1 MALYN
6 HKGELVTPEEITGE
20 HFNGSSGQKII
31 AATDMDGTMFKDDLG
46 PLVFLEKL
54 SDPNFWE
61 FETGDFAKILI
72 PKKYR
77 ELLQQGVEGKI
88 KELKP
93 DMCMVALDLA
103 DDITGLYDHIQGL
116 ASQNGGNGR
125 QSLVREFARK
135 MMELDR
141 IFVLIDST
149 LSKHLNGEILMRT
162 RFFAGKH
169 PHVIARL
176 TRRVMQ
182 RTKTAVDR
190 YIHLDIDENHREV
203 ADQKVTEAMIDE
215 IHGGVPSPFK
225 RIDRVVKPV
234 CDILDFVQ
242 HAIYEAGIPTIVATG
257 NLKAI
262 AKTAIEESDYSFM
275 NEQRFRRRN
284 KQGQDRSPLVV
295 GTWLRSAE
303 DGTLHPRVKGKPL
316 LGDRK
321 KLAVKEFTDE
331 RKKILGIAA
340 GDSPTTDGPM
350 LLSALRHQGVAIVVG
365 HDIDSIRRRFDKVF
379 GQVKELQE
387 NIYYSAETS

>member
-6 HKGELVTPEEITGE
+6 HKGEHVTPEEITRE
-20 HFNGSSGQKII
+20 HLNGSSGQKII

-54 SDPNFWE
+54 SDPSFWE
-61 FETGDFAKILI
+61 IETTDFAKILL

-77 ELLQQGVEGKI
+77 ELLQRGMNNEVR
-88 KELKP
+88 ELKP
-93 DMCMVALDLA
+93 EMCMVALDLV
-103 DDITGLYDHIQGL
+103 DDIINLYDHILGL
-116 ASQNGGNGR
+116 SSLNGGKER
-125 QSLVREFARK
+125 QALVREFARK

-169 PHVIARL
+169 PHVIAKL

-190 YIHLDIDENHREV
+190 YIHLDIDESHREV
-203 ADQKVTEAMIDE
+203 ADQKVTEEMIDE
-215 IHGGVPSPFK
+215 VHGGVPSPFK
-225 RIDRVVKPV
+225 KIDRVVKPV

-242 HAIYEAGIPTIVATG
+242 HAIYEADIPTIVATG

-262 AKTAIEESDYSFM
+262 AKTAIKESDYSFM
-275 NEQRFRRRN
+275 DEQRFRRRR
-284 KQGQDRSPLVV
+284 KEGQERAPLVV
-295 GTWLRSAE
+295 GTWLRSAN

-316 LGDRK
+316 LGERK

-331 RKKILGIAA
+331 RKKILRIAA
-340 GDSPTTDGPM
+340 GDSATTDGPM
-350 LLSALRHQGVAIVVG
+350 LIAALRHQGVAIVVG
-365 HDIDSIRRRFDKVF
+365 HDIDAIRRKFEKVF
-379 GQVKELQE
+379 AQVKELE
-387 NIYYSAETS
+387 EKIYYSAETS

>member
-1 MALYN
+1 MSLFN
-6 HKGELVTPEEITGE
+6 HKGEHVTPEEITEE

-77 ELLQQGVEGKI
+77 ELLKQGIEGKI

-93 DMCMVALDLA
+93 DMCMIALDLA
-103 DDITGLYDHIQGL
+103 DDITDLYDHIRGL

-169 PHVIARL
+169 PHVIAQL

-190 YIHLDIDENHREV
+190 YVHLDIDKSHREI
-203 ADQKVTEAMIDE
+203 ANQTVTEEMIDE
-215 IHGGVPSPFK
+215 IHGVPSPFK
-225 RIDRVVKPV
+225 KIDRVVKPV

-242 HAIYEAGIPTIVATG
+242 HAVYEAGIPVIVATG

-262 AKTAIEESDYSFM
+262 AKTAIAESDYSFLE
-275 NEQRFRRRN
+275 EQRFRRRN
-284 KQGQDRSPLVV
+284 KQGHDRAPLVV
-295 GTWLRSAE
+295 GTWLRSAQ

-316 LGDRK
+316 LGERK

-331 RKKILGIAA
+331 RRKILGIAA

-350 LLSALRHQGVAIVVG
+350 LLKALRNNGIAIVVG
-365 HDIDSIRRRFDKVF
+365 HDIDAIRRKFENVF
-379 GQVKELQE
+379 AQVKELRE
-387 NIYYSAETS
+387 NIYYSAVSS